1 MIFSCEKATLLNA
14 INIAA
19 KALPSKTVNPICEGI
34 LFDAKGNH
42 ITLTTTDSSLTVQTR
57 FAAEVSEDGEVVI
70 NGKFVSEI
78 IRKMPEGEIV
88 ISGDFTKGI
97 EVRGKYSKMNIAAM
111 DPSEYP
117 ALPVIDKDRFFTLP
131 QGELKKMITQTLFAT
146 AADEARPI
154 LTGCLFE
161 VEESNINVVALD
173 GYRLALRNS
182 FVEDIDEPIKAI
194 IPARALSE
202 ITKIISDSDD
212 LVRLYIQKSYCMVE
226 IEETKVMTRLI
237 EGEYIKYRPIIPTGL
252 KNNITVDR
260 LDLLEAIDRA
270 WLIVRENTRNNYVVF
285 RFTEDNK
292 LIITSR
298 SDTGN
303 AYEEV
308 PFSGKVDSMEIGF
321 NPRYF
326 VESLKNIEDE
336 FINFSF
342 STPSS
347 PTVITPVD
355 GNKYLY
361 LILPVRL

>member
-1 MIFSCEKATLLNA
+1 MIFSAEKNTLLNA
-14 INIAA
+14 LNIAS
-19 KALPSKTVNPICEGI
+19 KALPSKAVNPICEGI
-34 LFDAKGNH
+34 LFEVKKGH
-42 ITLTTTDSSLTVQTR
+42 VVLTTTDSSLTVQTR
-57 FAAEVSEDGEVVI
+57 FASNTEEEGEVVI

-78 IRKMPEGEIV
+78 IRKMPDGEISF
-88 ISGDFTKGI
+88 SGDFKSGI
-97 EVRGKYSKMNIAAM
+97 EVKSKFSKMNIAAM
-111 DPSEYP
+111 DASEYP
-117 ALPVIDKDRFFTLP
+117 ALPVIDKDMFFTLA
-131 QGELKKMITQTLFAT
+131 QCELKKMINQTLFAT

-161 VEESNINVVALD
+161 VEQENINVVALD

-182 FVEDIDEPIKAI
+182 FIEDVETPIKAI

-202 ITKIISDSDD
+202 ITKIITDTED

-226 IEETKVMTRLI
+226 IEETKIMTRLI

-252 KNNITVDR
+252 KNKVTLNRI
-260 LDLLEAIDRA
+260 DLLEAIDRA

-285 RFTEDNK
+285 KFTNENK

-308 PFSGKVDSMEIGF
+308 SFSGEAESTEIGF

-336 FINFSF
+336 FITFSF

-347 PTVITPVD
+347 PTVITPIE